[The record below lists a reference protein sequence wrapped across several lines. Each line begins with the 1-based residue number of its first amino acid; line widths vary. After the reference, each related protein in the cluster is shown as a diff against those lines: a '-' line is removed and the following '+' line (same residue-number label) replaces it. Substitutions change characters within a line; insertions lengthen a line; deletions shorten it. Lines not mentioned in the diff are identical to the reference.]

1 MLGQSPLVGVS
12 HSRRQASKQPSK
24 LPRAAISGRSI
35 GPKGRMSMQADSSQQ
50 PAVVVVA
57 RENEPGQGGVWNT
70 QRMLLG
76 YVSPFM
82 LAPLLVLRT
91 EISKCIYM
99 VLLMS
104 MMWLSMVLPQAATA
118 LLPLLVIPVMGI
130 ARSKDVA
137 ALYYNDAVLSLICSA
152 AFAVTLD
159 RSRLLRRV
167 ALMLLANAGLVYR
180 PTTLA
185 TLVCTSSVALAALA
199 RPTLAVTIMSAAAR
213 ALVLELQRSSVLK
226 YSRPL
231 LPPMPGED
239 AKAEKEDPEM
249 RLQIADFCVQLRAL
263 LMLVSFGSHLGSFL
277 LPSGSESLIGFNRIL
292 GSHLDAK
299 SAPSAF
305 FWLVANGPC
314 VLVLLALNVAYVHFF
329 YLRRLRIYTSDTLRQ
344 RRELRVVLRVQH
356 RNESW
361 ISPWEGIMAFFFLVF
376 VLILF
381 TREPVF
387 FPGWTSFLSVQRDV
401 GDATPTALVFFLLAF
416 MPVQA
421 LEMASKDRALHWKSV
436 LPHIPW
442 GLGLVLASGN
452 AIAFAAKKCGLTDSL
467 LEWGRRG
474 RSPFTYQTLLT
485 VGAAV
490 LAQVVPGHIDDMRMH
505 RLLETAY
512 MDRVPPLYYAWP
524 VSTASCLSFVLP
536 SASSANIMV
545 YHYSDLL
552 FTDMVIPSLLN
563 LVASVVTCLC
573 WYQVVFSGTFIPTTM
588 PNLPLNKTHAIL
600 YIDH

>member
-1 MLGQSPLVGVS
+1 
-12 HSRRQASKQPSK
+12 
-24 LPRAAISGRSI
+24 
-35 GPKGRMSMQADSSQQ
+35 
-50 PAVVVVA
+50 
-57 RENEPGQGGVWNT
+57 
-70 QRMLLG
+70 MLLG

-137 ALYYNDAVLSLICSA
+137 ALYYNDAVVSLICSA

-167 ALMLLANAGLVYR
+167 ALILLANAGLVYR

-185 TLVCTSSVALAALA
+185 TLVCASSVALAALA
-199 RPTLAVTIMSAAAR
+199 RPTLAVTVMSAAAR

-249 RLQIADFCVQLRAL
+249 RLQIA
-263 LMLVSFGSHLGSFL
+263 
-277 LPSGSESLIGFNRIL
+277 
-292 GSHLDAK
+292 HLDDK

-314 VLVLLALNVAYVHFF
+314 VVMLLALNVAYVHFF

-344 RRELRVVLRVQH
+344 RRELRAVLRVQQ

-361 ISPWEGIMAFFFLVF
+361 ISPWEGIMAFFFVVF

-387 FPGWTSFLSVQRDV
+387 FPGWTSFLSVQRNV
-401 GDATPTALVFFLLAF
+401 GDATPTALVFLLLAF

-485 VGAAV
+485 VGASI
-490 LAQVVPGHIDDMRMH
+490 LAQMVPGHIDEMRMH
-505 RLLETAY
+505 RLLESAY
-512 MDRVPPLYYAWP
+512 IDRVPPLYYAWP

>member
-35 GPKGRMSMQADSSQQ
+35 VSLPSSGPKGRMSMQADSSQQ

-361 ISPWEGIMAFFFLVF
+361 IS
-376 VLILF
+376 
-381 TREPVF
+381 
-387 FPGWTSFLSVQRDV
+387 DV